1 VRRKAVGA
9 GRFEDFFMA
18 NDSTTRFSD
27 RVANYVKYRPGY
39 PPEVID
45 YLEEQCQ
52 LTPESVIADIG
63 SGTGIFTKLLLDN
76 GYKVYAIEPNDP
88 MRQEADRQLG
98 HFDRYH
104 SMTDTAEQTGLAAK
118 NIDLI
123 VCAQAFHWFNTAET
137 KAEFQRILKPGGHV
151 ALIWNNRDV
160 EADNFAVAYD
170 ALLKQLSGS
179 DYDRIN
185 HQNLKHDD
193 FVRFYRDGQYKLTK
207 FPNQQIFNFE
217 QLAGRAF
224 SSSYVPTEGT
234 EAGQSFKMQLKD
246 VFDLYQQDGVVVFKY
261 DTEVYLGQL

>member
-1 VRRKAVGA
+1 
-9 GRFEDFFMA
+9 MS

-45 YLEEQCQ
+45 YLAEQCQ
-52 LTPESVIADIG
+52 LRPESVIADVG
-63 SGTGIFTKLLLDN
+63 AGTGIFTKLLLEKD
-76 GYKVYAIEPNDP
+76 YKVYAIEPNDP
-88 MRQEADRQLG
+88 MREEADKQLK
-98 HFDRYH
+98 HFDRYL
-104 SMTDTAEQTGLAAK
+104 SMIGSANRTGLAAK
-118 NIDLI
+118 SIDMI
-123 VCAQAFHWFNTAET
+123 VCAQAFHWFNTVET
-137 KAEFQRILKPGGHV
+137 KAEFQRILKPSGYV

-179 DYDRIN
+179 DYDKIN

-193 FVRFYRDGQYKLTK
+193 FARFYKDGQYKLTK
-207 FPNQQIFNFE
+207 FANQQIFNFE

-224 SSSYVPTEGT
+224 SSSYVPAEET

-261 DTEVYLGQL
+261 DTQVYTGQLSESQI

>member
-1 VRRKAVGA
+1 
-9 GRFEDFFMA
+9 MA
-18 NDSTTRFSD
+18 SDSTKRFSD

-39 PPEVID
+39 PPEVIGH
-45 YLEEQCQ
+45 LEKQCQ

-63 SGTGIFTKLLLDN
+63 AGTGIFTKLLLEKV
-76 GYKVYAIEPNDP
+76 YKVYAVEPNDP
-88 MRQEADRQLG
+88 MREEADRQLG
-98 HFDRYH
+98 NSDQYH
-104 SMTDTAEQTGLAAK
+104 SMIGSADRTGLAAK
-118 NIDLI
+118 GVDLI

-185 HQNLKHDD
+185 HQNLKPDD
-193 FVRFYRDGQYKLTK
+193 FVRFYKGGQYKLSK
-207 FPNQQIFNFE
+207 FPNQQIFDFE

-224 SSSYVPTEGT
+224 SSSYVPAEKT
-234 EAGQSFKMQLKD
+234 EAGQAFKKELQQ
-246 VFDLYQQDGVVVFKY
+246 VFDLYQNDGVVVFKY
-261 DTEVYLGQL
+261 DTEIYTGQL

>member
-1 VRRKAVGA
+1 
-9 GRFEDFFMA
+9 MSS
-18 NDSTTRFSD
+18 DSTTRFSD

-52 LTPESVIADIG
+52 LTLESVIADIG
-63 SGTGIFTKLLLDN
+63 AGTGIFTKLLLDR
-76 GYKVYAIEPNDP
+76 GYKVFAIEPNDP
-88 MRQEADRQLG
+88 MREEADRQLG
-98 HFDRYH
+98 YSERYH
-104 SMTDTAEQTGLAAK
+104 SMVGSANQTGLTDES
-118 NIDLI
+118 IDLI

-137 KAEFQRILKPGGHV
+137 KTEFQRILKPDGYV

-179 DYDRIN
+179 DYDKIN

-193 FVRFYRDGQYKLTK
+193 FVRFYKDGQYKLTK
-207 FPNQQIFNFE
+207 FPNQQIFDFE

-224 SSSYVPTEGT
+224 SSSYVPSEEI
-234 EAGQSFKMQLKD
+234 EAGQTFKKQLKE

-261 DTEVYLGQL
+261 DTEVYTGQL